1 MHVQHYSSYNAGK
14 FPFATRKFFQG
25 YLSNARKMV
34 AWRERGRE
42 KNGCA
47 CHADEK
53 DLRQFCNSS
62 ITQWYNRWKRR
73 TVHPNLRIDYFHTID
88 AKEKAYWLG
97 FLYADGFITEQH
109 GSIEIRLELSKDDEN
124 SVDRFCRDLGLNN
137 DKKEYRRHRKIEK
150 ECVEIRFA
158 CRKMSDDLI
167 RHGLRFRK
175 SKIIEYPKLSS
186 RDLELAFLLGYYD
199 GDGKHNT
206 TEISSGNRRFLEQV
220 ANRFDLPSKIRLQ
233 TGEKEIYGRKI
244 KGTVCRM
251 YLGAQLFNEMMKNYQ
266 NSMPRKRW
274 FPCNP
279 KEKARRRSRQED
291 SRRHQ

>member
-1 MHVQHYSSYNAGK
+1 VSENK
-14 FPFATRKFFQG
+14 
-25 YLSNARKMV
+25 
-34 AWRERGRE
+34 
-42 KNGCA
+42 
-47 CHADEK
+47 
-53 DLRQFCNSS
+53 QFCDYSTS
-62 ITQWYNRWKRR
+62 QWYNRWKRR

-97 FLYADGFITEQH
+97 FLYADGFLTEQH
-109 GSIEIRLELSKDDEN
+109 GSIEIRLELSKDDED
-124 SVDRFCRDLGLNN
+124 SVDRFCGDLGLNN
-137 DKKEYRRHRKIEK
+137 DKKEYRRHRNLER

-158 CRKMSDDLI
+158 CRRMSDDLI
-167 RHGLRFRK
+167 RHGLKFRK

-220 ANRFDLPSKIRLQ
+220 ADRFDLPSKIRLQ

-244 KGTVCRM
+244 KGTVHRM
-251 YLGAQLFNEMMKNYQ
+251 YLGAQLFNEMMKNYE

-279 KEKARRRSRQED
+279 KEKARRRCWQQNSTQ
-291 SRRHQ
+291 HQ